1 MGKQLNFHNGKAMKN
16 DLLDATFVARA
27 VAHAL
32 QISHRK
38 ISKRCLWIQYR

>member
-38 ISKRCLWIQYR
+38 I